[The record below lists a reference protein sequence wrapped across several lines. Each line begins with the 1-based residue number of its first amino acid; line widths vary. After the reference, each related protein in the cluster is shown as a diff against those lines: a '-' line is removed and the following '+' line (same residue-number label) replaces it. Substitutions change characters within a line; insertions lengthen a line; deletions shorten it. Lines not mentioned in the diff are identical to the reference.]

1 MRRVHSLLT
10 TATVVLLA
18 ACTPTPAAQP
28 SPSVGPAVTT
38 TAITS
43 SPAVTTTAITSS
55 PAVTTTA
62 ITSSPAVAAT
72 PAANNPTVGPAGQE
86 RVVTTSSG
94 LQFIEIVPGTGDA
107 PKPGDVVDVHYRGT
121 LADGTQFDSSY
132 SRGDPIQFVLG
143 AKAVIAG
150 WDEGI
155 ALMRKGGKAKLIIP
169 PNLAYGAK
177 GAGGIIP
184 PNATLTFEVELVD
197 IRPGAPSGP
206 TKLEASQFT
215 TTPSGLQYADL
226 QVGTGTTAT
235 ANSAVSVHYTGW
247 LTDGTRFDTSRDP
260 SLPMARQQPFAFTLG
275 RNEVIKGWDEGV
287 AGMRVG
293 GKRQLVIPAGLAYGE
308 RGAGDVIPPGATLV
322 FEVELIEVK

>member
-1 MRRVHSLLT
+1 M
-10 TATVVLLA
+10 LLA
-18 ACTPTPAAQP
+18 ACGTPAPVSQP
-28 SPSVGPAVTT
+28 SPS
-38 TAITS
+38 
-43 SPAVTTTAITSS
+43 
-55 PAVTTTA
+55 
-62 ITSSPAVAAT
+62 
-72 PAANNPTVGPAGQE
+72 QE
-86 RVVTTSSG
+86 RVVTTPSG

-177 GAGGIIP
+177 GAGGVIP

-197 IRPGAPSGP
+197 IRPAAPSAP

-260 SLPMARQQPFAFTLG
+260 SLPMARQQPFPFTLG
-275 RNEVIKGWDEGV
+275 RGEVIKGWDEGV

-308 RGAGDVIPPGATLV
+308 RRAGNVIPPGATLV